1 MSSYVSVHLL
11 DLPYHRDKEYQYRV
25 PEELRSRVSPG
36 TLLVVPFGNGNKR
49 MTAVAV
55 RLSEQAEYSRLKDV
69 LSILDYPFSVPGE
82 FVPLAAFMKERFF
95 CTFGQAFR
103 TMLPPGVNVST
114 ETYYVLSGADLD
126 DPDGDAG
133 MLVRRV
139 RAESELTRQAAVD
152 AFGEQAEKLLSSLTA
167 SGILVKKTRVPKS
180 INEKTVIA
188 LSLSVSAE
196 EAADLLDGAV
206 GSGQALTEKQKT
218 LVEMLTHYPRLT
230 LNEAAAIGGVSPA
243 VVSALVRKGI
253 VVKTA
258 VRIDRSRP
266 AEDKVEPAPE
276 PAQQPP
282 LTDEQTQAV
291 ERLNALASAGGPRA
305 ALLYGVTGSGK
316 TRVLIETAKTVLASG
331 RSVIILLPEIGLT
344 AQAAAVYRAAFG
356 AQMTVIHSMLS
367 VGERLDAFRAARE
380 GSVRVV
386 LGTRSAVFAP
396 VRDLG
401 LIIID
406 EEQEAT
412 FKSET
417 APRYHARDVARF
429 RCVKNGALLLLASA
443 TPSVE
448 SFYKASAGAYE
459 LLKLPRRVSGGK
471 LPSVLIEDLRGD
483 SETFPD
489 RLIGNRLNA
498 ELLTALAHGRQ
509 SILFANR
516 RGYQSYL
523 SCRSCGHVFGCP
535 HCSVSLTYHAY
546 EGSRKT
552 NGKLVC
558 HYCGY
563 TQPVSRVCPACGQPH
578 IAYSGFGT
586 QKLQDELEERYPQAR
601 IARMDADTTAAKDAH
616 SQILGAFEKGE
627 SDILFGTQMVTKG
640 LNFPSVDLVGVV
652 SVDSLLYQ
660 NDFRA
665 GERTFSLITQLVG
678 RAGRAGQESK
688 AVLQTYNP
696 GNEILRLAARQNYEA
711 FYRSEVS
718 LRKAVSFPPFCSL
731 FALTVSS
738 ADEQLCART
747 AEDAGALLQDRIS
760 GRKQPSDPAD
770 PDGKEQRIRVYGP
783 YPSGLYRVGNRYR
796 QRILVKYSDS
806 SAVRELLASWLQD
819 ALEGCP
825 KEARLEPDANPLIV

>member
-11 DLPYHRDKEYQYRV
+11 DLPYHRDKAYQYRI
-25 PEELRSRVSPG
+25 PEELRGRVTVGS
-36 TLLVVPFGNGNKR
+36 LLVVPFGNGNKR

-55 RLSEQAEYSRLKDV
+55 RLSDQSDYARLKDV
-69 LSILDYPFSVPGE
+69 LSILDYPFAIPES
-82 FVPLAAFMKERFF
+82 FVPLAFFMKERFF

-114 ETYYVLSGADLD
+114 ETYYVLSRDPFD

-133 MLVRRV
+133 LLVRRV
-139 RAESELTRQAAVD
+139 RAESELTQQAATE
-152 AFGEQAEKLLSSLTA
+152 AFGEQTEKLLSSLVSA
-167 SGILVKKTRVPKS
+167 GILEKRSRVPKE
-180 INEKTVIA
+180 INEKTVTS
-188 LSLSVSAE
+188 LSLSVTAD
-196 EAADLLDGAV
+196 EASDLLDGEERDGAP
-206 GSGQALTEKQKT
+206 LTEKQKT
-218 LVEMLTHYPRLT
+218 LVEMLLHYPHLT
-230 LNEAAAIGGVSPA
+230 LTEAAAIGGVSPA

-253 VVKTA
+253 VAKRA

-266 AEDKVEPAPE
+266 SGPDAEFLPSGPKEE
-276 PAQQPP
+276 MP
-282 LTDEQTQAV
+282 LTDEQTAALD
-291 ERLNALASAGGPRA
+291 ELTRLSSSGRPQA

-316 TRVLIETAKTVLASG
+316 TRVIIETAKAVLDSG

-344 AQAAAVYRAAFG
+344 AQAEAVYRAAFG
-356 AQMTVIHSMLS
+356 SLLTVIQSMLS
-367 VGERLDAFRAARE
+367 VGERLDAFRAASE
-380 GSVRVV
+380 GTVRVV
-386 LGTRSAVFAP
+386 LGTRSAVFSP

-401 LIIID
+401 LVVID

-417 APRYHARDVARF
+417 TPHYHARDVARF
-429 RCVKNGALLLLASA
+429 RCAQSGALLLLASA

-448 SFYKASAGAYE
+448 SFYKAAVGTYA
-459 LLKLPRRVSGGK
+459 LLKLTRRVSGGS
-471 LPSVLIEDLRGD
+471 LPAVRIEDLRGD
-483 SETFPD
+483 DEAFPD
-489 RLIGNRLNA
+489 RLIGNALNG
-498 ELLTALAHGRQ
+498 ELLTTLTHGRQ
-509 SILFANR
+509 AILFANR

-523 SCRSCGHVFGCP
+523 SCRSCGKTFECP

-552 NGKLVC
+552 AGKLVC

-563 TQPVSRVCPACGQPH
+563 TMPAPRVCPACGQPH
-578 IAYSGFGT
+578 IGYFGFGT
-586 QKLQDELEERYPQAR
+586 QKLQEELEERYPQAR
-601 IARMDADTTAAKDAH
+601 IARMDADTTTAKDAH
-616 SQILGAFEKGE
+616 GQILRAFEKGE

-640 LNFPSVDLVGVV
+640 LNFPAVDLVGVV

-696 GNEILRLAARQNYEA
+696 GNEILRLAAKQDYEA
-711 FYRSEVS
+711 FYRSEAK

-738 ADEQLCART
+738 ADEALCAKT
-747 AEDAGALLQDRIS
+747 AEEAGALLKDRLS
-760 GRKQPSDPAD
+760 GRDSGQSNE
-770 PDGKEQRIRVYGP
+770 KEQRIRVYGP
-783 YPSGLYRVGNRYR
+783 YPSGLYRIGNRYR
-796 QRILVKYSDS
+796 QRILIKYSDS
-806 SAVRELLASWLQD
+806 APVRDLFAAWLQD
-819 ALEGCP
+819 ALESCP
-825 KEARLEPDANPLIV
+825 KDVRLEPDANPLIV